1 MKHAAI
7 CSKQARL
14 ISGAMN
20 RPLSLLALLLVIP
33 AAHASSEPPQR
44 TRMAVTYGD
53 DRCPE
58 QTDPDEIVVCGHE
71 PESERYR
78 IPKKLRERPDDAP
91 MAQAWG
97 ARVEDMDQITRF
109 TRPNSCSAVGSGGQT
124 GCTAVAMQQWF
135 AARRAMKA
143 EAEAWKDKG
152 E

>member
-1 MKHAAI
+1 MQHRAI
-7 CSKQARL
+7 CPTHPPD
-14 ISGAMN
+14 ISVAMN
-20 RPLSLLALLLVIP
+20 RSLIFLALALTTS
-33 AAHASSEPPQR
+33 AAHASEPPQR
-44 TRMAVTYGD
+44 TRVAVTYGD
-53 DRCPE
+53 DPCPA

-71 PESERYR
+71 PEGERYR
-78 IPKKLRERPDDAP
+78 IPKKLRERPADAP

-109 TRPNSCSAVGSGGQT
+109 ARPNSCSVVGSGGQT

-143 EAEAWKDKG
+143 EEDAWKNKS